1 MSQNRPYL
9 WYNLRMDKK
18 TILTALVTLAV
29 GVAIGYFVAPAQK
42 PNNTLSNKE
51 QRPRAKANVANAGEQ
66 ASLDALR
73 RRIRELERRLADA
86 TVSATPIT
94 NAVSSGENRPA
105 AGGFGPP
112 SPGEWRARM
121 EEMKIND
128 PARYAQMTN
137 RMAQWRSRSIAN
149 TQDKLDFFASL
160 DTSAMTPRQRENHE
174 KLQNLLVRRE
184 ELMQSM
190 DINNA
195 DISDA
200 DREKAFREMH
210 ELRGQI
216 HSLENA
222 ERDMLLNQAARN
234 LGCRGSE
241 ARELVDTIKTIYQ
254 ATQSWG
260 GGRRGPGRGGPPP
273 GGPR

>member
-1 MSQNRPYL
+1 
-9 WYNLRMDKK
+9 MDKK
-18 TILTALVTLAV
+18 TILTALLALAA
-29 GVAIGYFVAPAQK
+29 GATIGYLAAPDAAKEAPAHSAADTPK
-42 PNNTLSNKE
+42 HKE
-51 QRPRAKANVANAGEQ
+51 NAYAKDAQPDVA
-66 ASLDALR
+66 ALR
-73 RRIRELERRLADA
+73 RRIKELERRLADTAASAIALTNGA
-86 TVSATPIT
+86 TAE
-94 NAVSSGENRPA
+94 AVPPRRN
-105 AGGFGPP
+105 GFGFGMHDPA
-112 SPGEWRARM
+112 EWRARI
-121 EEMKIND
+121 EEMKVKE
-128 PARYAQMTN
+128 PERYAQMTN
-137 RMAQWRSRSIAN
+137 RMVQWRSRSIAN

-260 GGRRGPGRGGPPP
+260 GGRRGPGPGRGGP
-273 GGPR
+273 R

>member
-1 MSQNRPYL
+1 
-9 WYNLRMDKK
+9 MDKK
-18 TILTALVTLAV
+18 TISISLVMLAI
-29 GVAIGYFVAPAQK
+29 GVAIGHFVAPAQK
-42 PNNTLSNKE
+42 ANNAPSATEPK
-51 QRPRAKANVANAGEQ
+51 RRAKAHVADVGEQ
-66 ASLDALR
+66 ARVESLR
-73 RRIRELERRLADA
+73 RRIRELERRLADTA
-86 TVSATPIT
+86 ASAMTLT
-94 NAVSSGENRPA
+94 NSVSSSTNRPA

-121 EEMKIND
+121 EEMKVND

-234 LGCRGSE
+234 LGCRGNE

>member
-1 MSQNRPYL
+1 
-9 WYNLRMDKK
+9 MDKK
-18 TILTALVTLAV
+18 NILTVLVTLVV
-29 GVAIGYFVAPAQK
+29 GVAIGYLVAPAPK
-42 PNNTLSNKE
+42 SGEVHSGKE
-51 QRPRAKANVANAGEQ
+51 PKSKAKAHVADVGER
-66 ASLDALR
+66 ASLEALR
-73 RRIRELERRLADA
+73 RRVRELERRLADTTA
-86 TVSATPIT
+86 AAMALT
-94 NAVSSGENRPA
+94 NGTSSGEIRPA

-195 DISDA
+195 DVSDA

-241 ARELVDTIKTIYQ
+241 ARELVNTIKTIYQ

>member
-1 MSQNRPYL
+1 
-9 WYNLRMDKK
+9 MDKK
-18 TILTALVTLAV
+18 TISISLVMLAI
-29 GVAIGYFVAPAQK
+29 GVAIGYFVAPTPKA
-42 PNNTLSNKE
+42 NNAPSATEPK
-51 QRPRAKANVANAGEQ
+51 RRAKAHVSDVGEQ
-66 ASLDALR
+66 ARVESLR
-73 RRIRELERRLADA
+73 RRIRELERRLADTA
-86 TVSATPIT
+86 ASAMTLT
-94 NAVSSGENRPA
+94 NSASSSTNRPA
-105 AGGFGPP
+105 ARGFGPP

-121 EEMKIND
+121 EEMKVND

-149 TQDKLDFFASL
+149 TQDRLDFFASL
-160 DTSAMTPRQRENHE
+160 DTSTMTPRQRENHE

-200 DREKAFREMH
+200 DREKAFHEMH

-234 LGCRGSE
+234 LGCRKDE
-241 ARELVDTIKTIYQ
+241 ARELVDTIKNIYQ

-260 GGRRGPGRGGPPP
+260 GGGRGPRRGGPPL